1 VNRTILPLA
10 AIAALFIG
18 GVALADSMGKTAP
31 PAAGSD
37 AATMDKDKGA
47 TGNGGMAGTP
57 PAAETPNVEGKSGSQ
72 SGAHP
77 ADKMAPKDKY

>member
-1 VNRTILPLA
+1 MQIMTLT
-10 AIAALFIG
+10 AIASLFMG

-37 AATMDKDKGA
+37 AKAMDKDKGA